1 MAVTHTTGP
10 RPLSLGERIRDL
22 WLGARDRLMS
32 SPRFQRWAAGFPLT
46 RSIADAR
53 ARTLFDLVAGF
64 VYSQVLHACVSLQ
77 LFSHLKNGPLD
88 LDTIAIRV
96 NLPRERAR
104 CLLDA
109 AVTLDLISRRGE
121 DRYGLGSLGAAF
133 LGNHG
138 LAEMV
143 SHHALFYA
151 DMADPLALLRGTGGG
166 TQLQQFWA
174 YARSEDP
181 GGLST
186 GDIDAYT
193 RLMAASQ
200 SFVAEDILDAYPLRD
215 AKTLMDLG
223 GGDGSFLTSAAT
235 RWPHLKLVL
244 VDLPPVAEVAA
255 TRFADGPFAARA
267 SAVGRDFLRD
277 PLPTGSDV
285 ISLVR
290 VLHDHN
296 DDSVRTILARA
307 YDALPPG
314 GTLVIAEPMADT
326 IGAQRVGAAYFNFYL
341 LAMGSGRSRNANEL
355 KTFLANA
362 GFGGIR
368 TIRTR
373 RPLMASLIIGRR
385 PLFV

>member
-193 RLMAASQ
+193 
-200 SFVAEDILDAYPLRD
+200 
-215 AKTLMDLG
+215 
-223 GGDGSFLTSAAT
+223 
-235 RWPHLKLVL
+235 
-244 VDLPPVAEVAA
+244 
-255 TRFADGPFAARA
+255 
-267 SAVGRDFLRD
+267 
-277 PLPTGSDV
+277 
-285 ISLVR
+285 
-290 VLHDHN
+290 
-296 DDSVRTILARA
+296 
-307 YDALPPG
+307 
-314 GTLVIAEPMADT
+314 
-326 IGAQRVGAAYFNFYL
+326 
-341 LAMGSGRSRNANEL
+341 
-355 KTFLANA
+355 
-362 GFGGIR
+362 
-368 TIRTR
+368 
-373 RPLMASLIIGRR
+373 
-385 PLFV
+385 